1 MKMRKKSISIYS
13 KKLLCCIAF
22 AVFSITLFSGC
33 WDRMETDELAM
44 IGSIALDK
52 FSEDKVLV
60 SMEIVNPAALARGLG
75 QETGMEGVVGWVIR
89 EEASTVPNA
98 ILNAQ
103 RRVPLN
109 IFIGQANTIILG
121 QNFAREGEIAAHLE
135 YFSRR
140 AEVRRSIFLATCDS
154 ANNLLQRPFMEE
166 LPSLTLEGLAEKSMT
181 SGKSV
186 AVTLNEFLMKLS
198 EPGIEPITMHVAGRE
213 TKDIKIRQQG
223 DILHQEHPADPPR
236 MPLESEI
243 NIPGLL
249 PPDHKALD
257 PLRESG
263 TGEAIENLTVNLGIA
278 VFKGDRLV
286 GFLDGNHAR
295 GYLWVVGRMPRGGFL
310 EIENP
315 FDDSGILGIKVV
327 RVNSSMKPVIQGDEL
342 SMSVEVAV
350 DLELLAL
357 PIGIRSARK
366 EEITK
371 IEQAVNS
378 FIEREIRATLRIVQR
393 EFQSD
398 IYGFGQMLY
407 HRNPHLW
414 QELSKE
420 WNDDIFPDLDIA
432 VNVQSRARSSS
443 TIIKRK

>member
-1 MKMRKKSISIYS
+1 MKMLKKTMSIYS

-33 WDRMETDELAM
+33 WDRKETDQLAM

-52 FSEDKVLV
+52 LSEDKVLV
-60 SMEIVNPAALARGLG
+60 SMEIVNAAALSRGLG
-75 QETGMEGVVGWVIR
+75 VETGMEGVVGWVIR

-121 QNFAREGEIAAHLE
+121 QNFAREGEIATHLE

-166 LPSLTLEGLAEKSMT
+166 LPSLTLEGLAENSMV

-186 AVTLNEFLMKLS
+186 TVTLNEFLMKLS

-213 TKDIKIRQQG
+213 TKDVKIKQQG
-223 DILHQEHPADPPR
+223 ETFQQERPVDSPR
-236 MPLESEI
+236 LPLESDV
-243 NIPGLL
+243 NVPGLL
-249 PPDHKALD
+249 PPDHPALD
-257 PLRESG
+257 PLREGG
-263 TGEAIENLTVNLGIA
+263 TGEPIENLTVNLGIA
-278 VFKGDRLV
+278 AFKGDRLV

-315 FDDSGILGIKVV
+315 FDDSGILGLKVV
-327 RVNSSMKPVIQGDEL
+327 RVNSTMKPAIKGDEL
-342 SMSVEVAV
+342 SMSVDVTV

-398 IYGFGQMLY
+398 IYGFGQVLY
-407 HRNPHLW
+407 RRNPYLW
-414 QELSKE
+414 QELSEE
-420 WNDDIFPDLDIA
+420 WNEEIFPDLHIA
-432 VNVQSRARSSS
+432 VNVQSRARSSG
-443 TIIKRK
+443 TVMKRK